1 VGSVD
6 GRSDGLPQG
15 GSFGSR
21 PIGQERSPRRRG
33 PARIGGSR
41 LSWLLGPLALFAFAL
56 VLRLI
61 GLHTAT
67 DLHIDEVTYSEIA
80 DSVALGNGVELHGRP
95 FDLHPPG
102 FFLVLG
108 GLIDVFGAA
117 ARPTSV
123 ERILDLRLVPAII
136 GSLTCGIL
144 TAAVWRTAGAAAG
157 IVAGVLY
164 ALDPFVMRFDG
175 RLFLEAPTLFW
186 VATGV
191 LIFIVR
197 DTRRTAL
204 LAGCAFGL
212 ALLTKD
218 TAAYLTVLPLL
229 LIAAFVPTP
238 GLRRRALTAVA
249 VACSL
254 YGAYLLI
261 VLVTG
266 NLGLLFDDKA
276 SGLLRLLG
284 INQETGFNRPG
295 GITLVETLKR
305 NLPYY
310 GASYALCGIGTLC
323 ALARVPAI
331 RRGTAPLG
339 VTLLVAIQLCAAL
352 HLVYGVLI
360 GTLEEQM
367 FYFMAVPSLACVALA
382 VPLLAQRGRVV
393 RTAAIA
399 LSVVWLAASAG
410 SWLTLRE
417 TTDDTYRQYASWTS
431 ANLPAGARIAVTEET
446 AQFVQRGAV
455 VGEWTTPAELQA
467 NRAGYVLL
475 STRLIEDG
483 FGKADANLERW
494 LDRNGR
500 VVFRARGRTMGELRL
515 YAVDAAAI
523 VAR

>member
-1 VGSVD
+1 MA
-6 GRSDGLPQG
+6 
-15 GSFGSR
+15 
-21 PIGQERSPRRRG
+21 I
-33 PARIGGSR
+33 
-41 LSWLLGPLALFAFAL
+41 
-56 VLRLI
+56 
-61 GLHTAT
+61 
-67 DLHIDEVTYSEIA
+67 
-80 DSVALGNGVELHGRP
+80 GNGVELHGRP

-108 GLIDVFGAA
+108 GLIDVFGAG

-144 TAAVWRTAGAAAG
+144 TAAVWRTAGAVAG

-164 ALDPFVMRFDG
+164 ALDPFVMRFDT

-191 LIFIVR
+191 LIFILR

-204 LAGCAFGL
+204 LAGAAFGL

-261 VLVTG
+261 VLVSG
-266 NLGLLFDDKA
+266 NFGLLFDDKA

-331 RRGTAPLG
+331 RRGTARLG

-382 VPLLAQRGRVV
+382 VPLLAQRGRLV

-399 LSVVWLAASAG
+399 LSVVLAGGLRRLVADAARDDRRHLSPVRELNEHEPAAG
-410 SWLTLRE
+410 SRHRGDRGDRAVRAARRGGRRVDDPGRAAGQPCRLR
-417 TTDDTYRQYASWTS
+417 
-431 ANLPAGARIAVTEET
+431 PA
-446 AQFVQRGAV
+446 
-455 VGEWTTPAELQA
+455 P
-467 NRAGYVLL
+467 
-475 STRLIEDG
+475 TRLIEDG
-483 FGKADANLERW
+483 FGKADASLERW

-515 YAVDAAAI
+515 YEVEPAAI

>member
-1 VGSVD
+1 V
-6 GRSDGLPQG
+6 
-15 GSFGSR
+15 
-21 PIGQERSPRRRG
+21 
-33 PARIGGSR
+33 
-41 LSWLLGPLALFAFAL
+41 
-56 VLRLI
+56 I

-67 DLHIDEVTYSEIA
+67 DLHIDEVTYSQIS
-80 DSVALGNGVELHGRP
+80 DSVAIGHGVELHGRP

-102 FFLVLG
+102 FFLLLG
-108 GLIDVFGAA
+108 GLIDLFGGAT
-117 ARPTSV
+117 RPTSV

-144 TAAVWRTAGAAAG
+144 AAAVWRTAGVAAG
-157 IVAGVLY
+157 VVAGVLY
-164 ALDPFVMRFDG
+164 ALDPFVMRFDT

-191 LIFIVR
+191 LIFLVR
-197 DTRRTAL
+197 ETPRTAA
-204 LAGCAFGL
+204 LAGAAFGL

-218 TAAYLTVLPLL
+218 TAAYLTVFPLL

-249 VACSL
+249 VACAF
-254 YGAYLLI
+254 YATYLLI
-261 VLVTG
+261 VLATG
-266 NLGLLFDDKA
+266 NLGVLFDDKA

-323 ALARVPAI
+323 ALVRVPAI
-331 RRGTAPLG
+331 RRGTARLG
-339 VTLLVAIQLCAAL
+339 VTLLVAIQLCATL
-352 HLVYGVLI
+352 HLIYGVLV

-367 FYFMAVPSLACVALA
+367 FYLLAVPSLACVALT
-382 VPLLAQRGRVV
+382 VPLLAERGRAV
-393 RTAAIA
+393 RAVAIA
-399 LSVVWLAASAG
+399 VSVVWLAASAG
-410 SWLTLRE
+410 SWLTLRS
-417 TTDDTYRQYASWTS
+417 TTDDTYLQYARWTS
-431 ANLPAGARIAVTEET
+431 AHLPAGARVAVTEET

-455 VGEWTTPAELQA
+455 VGEWTTPAALKA
-467 NRAGYVLL
+467 NDAGYVLI

-483 FGKADANLERW
+483 FGKADASFERW

-515 YAVDAAAI
+515 YAVDPAAI